1 MLQAASFV
9 LAIQF
14 AHKLSRDSR
23 CPFGQIDNRK
33 RMSGRFRSH
42 FQRYVLKCGLKE
54 DIKTV
59 RLLSVRFHGSSMA

>member
-23 CPFGQIDNRK
+23 CPFGQIDIRK
-33 RMSGRFRSH
+33 QTLGRFRSH
-42 FQRYVLKCGLKE
+42 FQTTADCELKE
-54 DIKTV
+54 DAKA
-59 RLLSVRFHGSSMA
+59 F